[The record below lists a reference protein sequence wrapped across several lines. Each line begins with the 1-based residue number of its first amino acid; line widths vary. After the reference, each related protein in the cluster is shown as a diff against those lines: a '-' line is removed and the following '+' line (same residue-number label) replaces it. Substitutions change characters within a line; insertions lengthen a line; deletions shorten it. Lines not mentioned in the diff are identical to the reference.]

1 MGINLFKSYSSRNK
15 RIITIAIFFILG
27 IIATSIGA
35 MQTLTQQEATDINNE
50 LDQLRSN
57 VTVQYIFGNNLFIC
71 LLMFIPV
78 FGWIFGFIAL
88 YNTGVVIAAQSMT
101 SAAHG
106 VSPLLLFFTLFLF
119 PFTWLE
125 FISYSVGFAEG
136 FWLHAPRHSE
146 AYEQN
151 HKFQKRTEKPF
162 RAHDNSNVDAS
173 RRCSNRNGLDNGHRR
188 VAQ

>member
-1 MGINLFKSYSSRNK
+1 LGINPFKSYSSRNK

-27 IIATSIGA
+27 IIATSVGA

-136 FWLHAPRHSE
+136 FWLLLRGVQRLTNKTISFKKE
-146 AYEQN
+146 L
-151 HKFQKRTEKPF
+151 
-162 RAHDNSNVDAS
+162 
-173 RRCSNRNGLDNGHRR
+173 RNLSVLMTIVTLMLLAGAVIETALIMATGG
-188 VAQ
+188 

>member
-1 MGINLFKSYSSRNK
+1 
-15 RIITIAIFFILG
+15 
-27 IIATSIGA
+27 
-35 MQTLTQQEATDINNE
+35 
-50 LDQLRSN
+50 
-57 VTVQYIFGNNLFIC
+57 
-71 LLMFIPV
+71 MFIPV

-136 FWLHAPRHSE
+136 FWLLLRGV
-146 AYEQN
+146 QRLN
-151 HKFQKRTEKPF
+151 NKT
-162 RAHDNSNVDAS
+162 AS
-173 RRCSNRNGLDNGHRR
+173 FKKELRNLSVLMTIVTLMLLAGAVIETALIMATGG
-188 VAQ
+188 

>member
-1 MGINLFKSYSSRNK
+1 LGINLFKSYSSRNK

-35 MQTLTQQEATDINNE
+35 MQTLTQQEATDLNNE
-50 LDQLRSN
+50 LDQLRSS

-125 FISYSVGFAEG
+125 FISYSVGFAES
-136 FWLHAPRHSE
+136 FWLL
-146 AYEQN
+146 
-151 HKFQKRTEKPF
+151 F
-162 RAHDNSNVDAS
+162 RGIQRLMNKIPSF
-173 RRCSNRNGLDNGHRR
+173 RRELRNLSILITIVTLMLLAGAVIETALIMATGG
-188 VAQ
+188 

>member
-1 MGINLFKSYSSRNK
+1 MGINLFKTYSSRNK

-35 MQTLTQQEATDINNE
+35 VQTLSQQEATDINNE
-50 LDQLRSN
+50 LDQLGSS

-88 YNTGVVIAAQSMT
+88 YNTGVVIAAQTMT

-125 FISYSVGFAEG
+125 FISYSIGFAES
-136 FWLHAPRHSE
+136 FWLMLRGIQRLTDKTIS
-146 AYEQN
+146 
-151 HKFQKRTEKPF
+151 FKREL
-162 RAHDNSNVDAS
+162 
-173 RRCSNRNGLDNGHRR
+173 RNLSMLMTIVTLMLLAGAAIEIDLIAATGG
-188 VAQ
+188 

>member
-1 MGINLFKSYSSRNK
+1 LGINLFKTYSSRNK
-15 RIITIAIFFILG
+15 RIITIAIFFILA

-35 MQTLTQQEATDINNE
+35 MQTLSQQEATDINNE
-50 LDQLRSN
+50 LDQLRSS

-88 YNTGVVIAAQSMT
+88 YNTGVVVAAQTMT

-125 FISYSVGFAEG
+125 FISYSVGFAES
-136 FWLHAPRHSE
+136 FWLMLRGIQRLTDKTIS
-146 AYEQN
+146 
-151 HKFQKRTEKPF
+151 FKREL
-162 RAHDNSNVDAS
+162 
-173 RRCSNRNGLDNGHRR
+173 RNLSMLMTIVTLMLLAGAVIEMALIAATGG
-188 VAQ
+188 

>member
-1 MGINLFKSYSSRNK
+1 MGINPFKSYSSRNK

-27 IIATSIGA
+27 IIATSVGA

-136 FWLHAPRHSE
+136 FWLLLRGV
-146 AYEQN
+146 
-151 HKFQKRTEKPF
+151 QKLTNKTISFKKEL
-162 RAHDNSNVDAS
+162 
-173 RRCSNRNGLDNGHRR
+173 RNLSVLMTIVTLMLLAGAVIETALIMATGG
-188 VAQ
+188 

>member
-1 MGINLFKSYSSRNK
+1 MGINLFKQYSSRNK

-27 IIATSIGA
+27 IIVTIIGA
-35 MQTLTQQEATDINNE
+35 MQTLTQQDATDINNE

-78 FGWIFGFIAL
+78 FGWIFGFIVL

-106 VSPLLLFFTLFLF
+106 VSPLLLLFTLFLF

-136 FWLHAPRHSE
+136 FWLMLRGIQRLTDKTISFKKE
-146 AYEQN
+146 L
-151 HKFQKRTEKPF
+151 
-162 RAHDNSNVDAS
+162 
-173 RRCSNRNGLDNGHRR
+173 RNLSMLMTIATLMLLAGAVIEMALITATGG
-188 VAQ
+188 

>member
-1 MGINLFKSYSSRNK
+1 LGINLFKSYSSRNK

-125 FISYSVGFAEG
+125 FISYSVGFAES
-136 FWLHAPRHSE
+136 FWLLLRGIQRLMNKIPS
-146 AYEQN
+146 
-151 HKFQKRTEKPF
+151 F
-162 RAHDNSNVDAS
+162 R
-173 RRCSNRNGLDNGHRR
+173 RELRNLSMLITIVTLMLLAGAVIEMALIMATGG
-188 VAQ
+188 